1 MILLSLLV
9 HWRPVLGRAQH
20 PPARRS
26 LHLRVE
32 GLDQGVPRVRGQED
46 RQDLDDADQVQ
57 QGSAKD
63 GCGGQSRHQ
72 SDPADQ
78 VCYTPTPPSLCDKN
92 TFVFLRIWQ
101 KNPEENLGIV
111 VKAQVDQNNQ
121 MELEIGAVGTREG
134 PYLTIDIHE
143 AGYRHRTKRTTNRVC
158 SEEFDPD
165 VSVDY

>member
-1 MILLSLLV
+1 MSVDKKTGKTSMTQIKSNKVQLRTDAGGRVDINLTLLTRFV
-9 HWRPVLGRAQH
+9 ITP
-20 PPARRS
+20 
-26 LHLRVE
+26 HL
-32 GLDQGVPRVRGQED
+32 
-46 RQDLDDADQVQ
+46 
-57 QGSAKD
+57 
-63 GCGGQSRHQ
+63 
-72 SDPADQ
+72 
-78 VCYTPTPPSLCDKN
+78 PSLCDKN